1 MCRAIKLPLL
11 AACALLLGACAD
23 HPSAELTGPDP
34 ATEILATRGQ
44 PDKALPYRGSG
55 TGWVTSQVYA
65 PGFPIERS
73 TFEGRC
79 SIPSDYIVEFAA
91 SGQATHLGEF
101 TIVFGH
107 CSRINVDAGTGAVSF
122 DYGDGRGTF
131 VAANGDQLFGT
142 YDAGYADLTVD
153 GIVAW
158 HDTFTLVGG
167 TGRFVGASGDGQE
180 SGTTDSVTGWTTWAF
195 EGTITYDASR

>member
-1 MCRAIKLPLL
+1 MYRSIALPFL
-11 AACALLLGACAD
+11 AAGVLLLGACTDRPAD
-23 HPSAELTGPDP
+23 DLLGPVP
-34 ATEILATRGQ
+34 ATEIVATRGQ

-79 SIPSDYIVEFAA
+79 SIPSDYIVEFSA

-107 CSRINVDAGTGAVSF
+107 CSRINVDPGTGAVSF

-131 VAANGDQLFGT
+131 VAANGDELFGT
-142 YDAGYADLTVD
+142 YDAGSADLTAD
-153 GIVAW
+153 GQVAW
-158 HDTFTLVGG
+158 HDTFMLVGG
-167 TGRFVGASGDGQE
+167 TGRFDGASGGGQE

>member
-91 SGQATHLGEF
+91 SGQATHLG
-101 TIVFGH
+101 
-107 CSRINVDAGTGAVSF
+107 
-122 DYGDGRGTF
+122 
-131 VAANGDQLFGT
+131 
-142 YDAGYADLTVD
+142 
-153 GIVAW
+153 
-158 HDTFTLVGG
+158 
-167 TGRFVGASGDGQE
+167 
-180 SGTTDSVTGWTTWAF
+180 
-195 EGTITYDASR
+195 